1 MDEACRGE
9 REAQR
14 RLNGVKELRMIGT
27 GEQKQASN
35 TTAVDL
41 RERSSKEG
49 LASGF
54 VLIADDGEDPYG
66 R

>member
-1 MDEACRGE
+1 
-9 REAQR
+9 
-14 RLNGVKELRMIGT
+14 MIGT

-66 R
+66 SREDRRRETRWRW